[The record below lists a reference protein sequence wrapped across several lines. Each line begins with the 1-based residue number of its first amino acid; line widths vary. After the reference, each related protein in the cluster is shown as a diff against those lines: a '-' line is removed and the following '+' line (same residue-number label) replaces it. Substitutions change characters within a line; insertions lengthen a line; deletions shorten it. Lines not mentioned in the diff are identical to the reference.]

1 MYFLINYLSIYL
13 SICTLYHNSFDRID
27 LNILLEK
34 LANMN
39 VSLIDN
45 MNVSLTIQNDLKWR
59 KISTVLL

>member
-1 MYFLINYLSIYL
+1 M
-13 SICTLYHNSFDRID
+13 
-27 LNILLEK
+27 LLEK